1 MRWERLFADLEAPL
15 EAEAVLE
22 LDAEVADRTR
32 RERASLTLVDRLVGA
47 RGGASVHFRV
57 AGVGM
62 VSAGVLDVGA
72 DWVLLSHDSG
82 REAIV
87 PLAAIRAV
95 TGLRGRAIVPGAV
108 ARGFGLGLALR
119 VLSRDRA
126 VVDVVDLDGQ
136 RLVGT
141 IDAIGAD
148 TLDLAE
154 HAPDL
159 PRRAENVVAVRTVPL
174 AALALVGRRA

>member
-1 MRWERLFADLEAPL
+1 
-15 EAEAVLE
+15 
-22 LDAEVADRTR
+22 
-32 RERASLTLVDRLVGA
+32 
-47 RGGASVHFRV
+47 
-57 AGVGM
+57 
-62 VSAGVLDVGA
+62 
-72 DWVLLSHDSG
+72 
-82 REAIV
+82 
-87 PLAAIRAV
+87 
-95 TGLRGRAIVPGAV
+95 
-108 ARGFGLGLALR
+108 LALR

>member
-1 MRWERLFADLEAPL
+1 MRWELLFDDLEAQL
-15 EAEAVLE
+15 AAEAALE

-32 RERASLTLVDRLVGA
+32 RERANLSLVDRLVGA
-47 RGGASVHFRV
+47 RGGGSLQVRV
-57 AGVGM
+57 AGVGAF
-62 VSAGVLDVGA
+62 SAAVIDVGA
-72 DWVLLSHDSG
+72 DWVLLSHGSG

-87 PLAAIRAV
+87 PMAALRSV
-95 TGLRGRAIVPGAV
+95 TGLRGRAVLPGAV

-126 VVDVVDLDGQ
+126 VVDLVDLDGQ
-136 RLVGT
+136 RMIGT

-174 AALALVGRRA
+174 FAIALVGRRV